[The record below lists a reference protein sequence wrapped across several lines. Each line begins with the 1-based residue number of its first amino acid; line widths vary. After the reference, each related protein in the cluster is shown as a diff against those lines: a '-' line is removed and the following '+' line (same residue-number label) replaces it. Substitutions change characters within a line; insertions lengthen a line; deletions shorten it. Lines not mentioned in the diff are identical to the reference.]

1 MCRKRTK
8 KDTATADKNVASVSA
23 VEDNSISKDQ
33 EMAISQKVDILID
46 VVENVCNQIKQ
57 HDERLQK

>member
-1 MCRKRTK
+1 MGRKRTK